1 MYLLL
6 AMVTTGF
13 LGMIVFGLY
22 YELRPADRLP
32 SRGVLK
38 PLVGGNLVLF
48 AIGVVG
54 LLFFAVNEVMAATEE
69 AAGLAEMKDV
79 SLGYGLA
86 LIGIGLPTGLAAI
99 GAAFAIGPVGAAAL
113 AVIGEK
119 PEVFGRTLIYLGL
132 AEGVAIYGLVMS
144 ILLLGKL

>member
-13 LGMIVFGLY
+13 LGMIAFGLY
-22 YELRPADRLP
+22 YELRPVDRLP

-54 LLFFAVNEVMAATEE
+54 LLFFAVNEVMAATRE
-69 AAGLAEMKDV
+69 ASGAADMKDV

>member
-6 AMVTTGF
+6 AMVTMGF
-13 LGMIVFGLY
+13 LGMIGFGLY
-22 YELRPADRLP
+22 YEIRPASKLP

-54 LLFFAVNEVMAATEE
+54 LLFFAVNEVVAATEE
-69 AAGLAEMKDV
+69 GAGLNDMTQV

-144 ILLLGKL
+144 ILMLGTL

>member
-6 AMVTTGF
+6 AMVTAGF
-13 LGMIVFGLY
+13 LGMIAFGLY
-22 YELRPADRLP
+22 YELRQPGTSPPGR
-32 SRGVLK
+32 VLK

-48 AIGVVG
+48 AVGLVG
-54 LLFFAVNEVMAATEE
+54 LLFFAVGEVMAATEE
-69 AAGLAEMKDV
+69 AEAVRDLTQV
-79 SLGYGLA
+79 SLGYGMA
-86 LIGIGLPTGLAAI
+86 LLGIGLPTGLAAI
-99 GAAFAIGPVGAAAL
+99 AAGIAIGPVGAAAL

-144 ILLLGKL
+144 ILMLGKI